1 MPFLSSDDELAI
13 VQAIQE
19 AEKKTSGEVRVH
31 IEKMP
36 KERPHKKGYQL
47 ISKITYAQNR
57 SAKWRHCLRG
67 YGGSFAGYLGR

>member
-31 IEKMP
+31 IEKN
-36 KERPHKKGYQL
+36 
-47 ISKITYAQNR
+47 AQR
-57 SAKWRHCLRG
+57 KTP
-67 YGGSFAGYLGR
+67 